1 MKELIY
7 CVSTILYIII
17 CTVIFIT
24 LIMHVAKPKTSRYF
38 KITRNMCIAA
48 CISALIACFSLK
60 SISLGMLIYPL
71 LAVPIWLFNSIL
83 YNKDMI
89 RSKEC
94 ERVEEEFLKT
104 QPIDVEYKELK

>member
-71 LAVPIWLFNSIL
+71 PISLSNSIL